1 MGQHTISIFPSSAST
16 YSGDWSNFSDSYSDS
31 TSTYAHSEDRKI
43 QNGFVRAILRFKGN
57 SIPSYATINS
67 ITFRFVARVEKKGNG
82 GVSNTEPCRYGYTT
96 AVNMGSQ
103 SSLQY
108 EISSSKKTFGTS
120 WTTNDYTISS
130 VSNSLISNGFSFYIC
145 LWNDNIWVQYIQ
157 VATFKLIVT
166 YTVPDITYT
175 YKNWDGA
182 TLSTQTV
189 EQGTSPT
196 APSNP
201 TRDADAEY
209 TYTFSGWSLS
219 GYVYT
224 AQYTAT
230 KRSYTVTVNTDG
242 NGTATGGGS
251 YEHGESAT
259 LTATPNSGYK
269 FKQWSDG
276 STENP
281 RTVTVTGAAA
291 YTAEFEAVSGCGCA
305 YIGSTP
311 LTVKAYVGTT
321 KVRMFVGTTEI
332 I

>member
-1 MGQHTISIFPSSAST
+1 MGQHELIHKWYTNSEQST
-16 YSGDWSNFSDSYSDS
+16 GTGINFSK
-31 TSTYAHSEDRKI
+31 TL
-43 QNGFVRAILRFKGN
+43 GFTEEFKT
-57 SIPSYATINS
+57 IPSYATISSVVFSVAWKTSLS
-67 ITFRFVARVEKKGNG
+67 ISEGDLSIGIAKSINNANNDDFLWYQTYHTKSSYKTCTSPDLAQYFLPGESNKARAVFYMRFHATVARKHYYKNG
-82 GVSNTEPCRYGYTT
+82 IVT
-96 AVNMGSQ
+96 V
-103 SSLQY
+103 
-108 EISSSKKTFGTS
+108 K
-120 WTTNDYTISS
+120 YTI
-130 VSNSLISNGFSFYIC
+130 
-145 LWNDNIWVQYIQ
+145 
-157 VATFKLIVT
+157 
-166 YTVPDITYT
+166 PDITYT
-175 YKNWDGA
+175 YKDWDG
-182 TLSTQTV
+182 TVLSTQTV

-201 TRDADAEY
+201 TREADAEY

-230 KRSYTVTVNTDG
+230 KRSYTVIVNTDG
-242 NGTATGGGS
+242 NGTTTGGGS
-251 YEHGESAT
+251 YEYGESAT

-291 YTAEFEAVSGCGCA
+291 YTAEFEAVSGCGCV

>member
-16 YSGDWSNFSDSYSDS
+16 YSGDWTNFSDSYSDS
-31 TSTYAHSEDRKI
+31 TSTYAHSESRKV
-43 QNGFVRAILRFKGN
+43 QLGSVAAILRFSGN
-57 SIPSYATINS
+57 SIPSYATVKS
-67 ITFRFVARVEKKGNG
+67 ITFRFVARVEKKGEG
-82 GVSNTEPCRYGYTT
+82 SVSNGTPCRYGYTT
-96 AVNMGSQ
+96 AVNIGSQ
-103 SSLQY
+103 SSLPY
-108 EISSSKKTFGTS
+108 VASGTKTFGTS
-120 WTTNDYTISS
+120 WTTNDFTVTASNALRSS
-130 VSNSLISNGFSFYIC
+130 GFSFYIC

-175 YKNWDGA
+175 YKDWDGT
-182 TLSTQTV
+182 TLKTQTV

-209 TYTFSGWSLS
+209 TYSFSGWSLS

-251 YEHGESAT
+251 YEYGESAT

-291 YTAEFEAVSGCGCA
+291 YTAEFEAVSSCGGV

>member
-1 MGQHTISIFPSSAST
+1 MGQHTKQFTPSTYGGSGWSNPTHALSDNTTNYAHTSSKKVYNGSEDFLTGWSASKI
-16 YSGDWSNFSDSYSDS
+16 SD
-31 TSTYAHSEDRKI
+31 E
-43 QNGFVRAILRFKGN
+43 
-57 SIPSYATINS
+57 IPSYATLNS
-67 ITFRFVARVEKKGNG
+67 ATVQIIVRVHDSGSGKIENIKYVYDFNNSTPSTYPYTISENG
-82 GVSNTEPCRYGYTT
+82 
-96 AVNMGSQ
+96 
-103 SSLQY
+103 
-108 EISSSKKTFGTS
+108 FGTS
-120 WTTNDYTISS
+120 WTTVAFSLKGNVNLLTSSGLVVYAEYT
-130 VSNSLISNGFSFYIC
+130 NRAAK
-145 LWNDNIWVQYIQ
+145 VQYIDLATIKLL
-157 VATFKLIVT
+157 VA

-175 YKNWDGA
+175 YKDWDGT
-182 TLSTQTV
+182 TLKTQTV

-230 KRSYTVTVNTDG
+230 KRSYTVTANTDG

-251 YEHGESAT
+251 YEYGESAT